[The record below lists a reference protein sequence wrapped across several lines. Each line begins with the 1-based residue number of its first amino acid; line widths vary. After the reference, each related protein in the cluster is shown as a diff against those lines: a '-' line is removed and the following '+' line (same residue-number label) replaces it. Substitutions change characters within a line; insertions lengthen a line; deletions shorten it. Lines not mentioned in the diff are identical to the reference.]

1 MSSAAQATEAVLC
14 RSFVTS
20 YSPLEGDVPSLA
32 MLNHQLL
39 KASQNGIFPEGWHWD
54 QQVP

>member
-14 RSFVTS
+14 RRFVTS